1 MIRDAVAMA
10 SCGHLQIRFQ
20 NITIKDCAGA
30 AAAGV
35 FLRVYGA
42 ALMGRE
48 EGGPPP
54 LMGGGG
60 LA

>member
-1 MIRDAVAMA
+1 M
-10 SCGHLQIRFQ
+10 
-20 NITIKDCAGA
+20 DCAGA

-35 FLRVYGA
+35 FLRIYGA
-42 ALMGRE
+42 ALMGWE